1 VIGALASYPDG
12 GEVLVVDD
20 GSTDGTA
27 RYMQGNFP
35 AVKLVSSEVN
45 SGFAAAVN
53 RGVGEALYDILVLL
67 NNDVEVKEDFLVPLV
82 RHFDDP
88 SVFAVCAR
96 SLDWNRE
103 TFHDGGKIGRWQRGF
118 WRVWRNYDLLP
129 GANQATESLVSFYCP
144 GGFSAF
150 HRGKWHKL
158 GGLDYL
164 FSPFNWED
172 TDICYRA
179 LKRGWRIIYE
189 PESTVYHCPNTTI
202 GGGAFRRGYVRYI
215 SRRNR
220 LFFHWK
226 NLTDPEMLAEH
237 FLFLIFSMPLSLLR
251 LDLVSIASF
260 FGALWHLGDIR
271 CRRKVER
278 AEATVKDKDIK
289 RMYMEFAKRIE
300 RNDSIRLK

>member
-1 VIGALASYPDG
+1 MWG
-12 GEVLVVDD
+12 
-20 GSTDGTA
+20 
-27 RYMQGNFP
+27 
-35 AVKLVSSEVN
+35 
-45 SGFAAAVN
+45 
-53 RGVGEALYDILVLL
+53 
-67 NNDVEVKEDFLVPLV
+67 
-82 RHFDDP
+82 
-88 SVFAVCAR
+88 
-96 SLDWNRE
+96 
-103 TFHDGGKIGRWQRGF
+103 
-118 WRVWRNYDLLP
+118 NYDLLP
-129 GANQATESLVSFYCP
+129 GTSQATESLVSFYCP

-150 HRGKWHKL
+150 HRSKWHKL

-172 TDICYRA
+172 TDLCYRA

-202 GGGAFRRGYVRYI
+202 GGEAFRRGYVRYI

-237 FLFLIFSMPLSLLR
+237 FLFLIFFMPLSLLR

-260 FGALWHLGDIR
+260 FGALWHWGDIR
-271 CRRKVER
+271 SRRKVER

-300 RNDSIRLK
+300 KNDSIRLK